1 MREAKVVS
9 GLQKVGPA
17 TLDEL
22 VVVVYDD
29 VNPGLHEWAKLSMKA
44 HLIKL
49 AEELRVVE
57 ADGRWSLC

>member
-1 MREAKVVS
+1 
-9 GLQKVGPA
+9 LD

-29 VNPGLHEWAKLSMKA
+29 VGEHLIPWAKKTLTA

-49 AEELRVVE
+49 ER
-57 ADGRWSLC
+57 DGALSRDDEHWQIL